1 MERPILAVNWRLS
14 GRFHVSSLLARVG
27 EIGEANPPAVNR
39 SCVLFIDCVVEFCY
53 GSSVG
58 EWKNDRRVDEVAE
71 IKQWPL
77 DRAFKQR
84 VAAYDRVASK
94 SAPNAQVWIS
104 ESGGAYGS
112 GAANVTD
119 RFVSAF
125 WYLDE
130 LAELAMRSVAVHCRQ
145 TLVGGHYA
153 LLRREKSGRLT
164 PNPDYFATRLWASL
178 MGVRAMRTTLHIKA
192 TAHSRSGQ
200 GQDRDGNKIVWDARA
215 YAHCRLAVRGG
226 EGFGDLVVLVINSAT
241 HRVLRV
247 DPPSRLLLSRRE
259 EFHVTAPANENGSP
273 NLDSPIAMLNGR
285 PYALRRCAFLALIGK
300 CRLV

>member
-1 MERPILAVNWRLS
+1 MVI
-14 GRFHVSSLLARVG
+14 SL
-27 EIGEANPPAVNR
+27 R
-39 SCVLFIDCVVEFCY
+39 SN
-53 GSSVG
+53 VG
-58 EWKNDRRVDEVAE
+58 EWKSDRRVDEAADV
-71 IKQWPL
+71 KHWPL

-84 VAAYDRVASK
+84 VAAYDRVAST

-112 GAANVTD
+112 GAVNVTD

-153 LLRREKSGRLT
+153 LLRRERGGRLT
-164 PNPDYFATRLWASL
+164 PNPDYFATRLWTSL
-178 MGVRAMRTTLHIKA
+178 MGVRALRTTLHMKA
-192 TAHSRSGQ
+192 TAQGHSRQ
-200 GQDRDGNKIVWDARA
+200 GHDRNGNKLVWDARA

-226 EGFGDLVVLVINSAT
+226 DGFGDLVLLVINSAT

-247 DPPSRLLLSRRE
+247 DPPSRLLLAPRE
-259 EFHVTAPANENGSP
+259 EFHVTAPANRNGIPS
-273 NLDSPIAMLNGR
+273 LDGPVAMLNGK
-285 PYALRRCAFLALIGK
+285 PYAFQC
-300 CRLV
+300 